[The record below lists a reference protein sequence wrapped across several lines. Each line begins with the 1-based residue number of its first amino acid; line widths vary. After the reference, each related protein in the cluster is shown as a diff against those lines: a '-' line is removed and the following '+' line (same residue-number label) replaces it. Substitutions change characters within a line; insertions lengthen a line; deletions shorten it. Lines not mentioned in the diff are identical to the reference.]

1 MSVLVVWSWYII
13 VADGPCDGSVLD
25 GSPSTGGAVVGD
37 VTNGGT
43 SLLGTAGGIALI
55 PCCAVL
61 VFDTDDVV
69 AARKA
74 K

>member
-1 MSVLVVWSWYII
+1 M
-13 VADGPCDGSVLD
+13 
-25 GSPSTGGAVVGD
+25 VGD
-37 VTNGGT
+37 VTTGGR